1 VSWRPLGAVAPQAL
15 VDARLQLHHAAQV
28 VASAGVTFLEPE
40 PDDSHPNLGWW
51 DACEALV
58 GHRLPGADVRIGLR
72 PGDLSLLVVDAAGR
86 SDDELALDGGTLDDA
101 YAWLESVTTS
111 AGAVLPAG
119 GLIRAS
125 YEIPSHP
132 TAGGAPFSREPQAA
146 FAELSAWFA
155 NGHHAL
161 AELAKRLP
169 GASEVRCWPH
179 HFDLG
184 ALAVVATHS
193 DGSLAKSVGIG
204 LSPGDEGCAEPYVY
218 VSPWPYP
225 EPAALPPLPCGG
237 AWHTEGHTSAVLTGS
252 QLLADPAESQAE
264 RLREFLDCASDTS
277 TRALAD

>member
-1 VSWRPLGAVAPQAL
+1 VSWQTLGAVAPDAL

-51 DACEALV
+51 DSCSALV
-58 GHRLPGADVRIGLR
+58 GRSLPGANVQIGLR
-72 PGDLSLLVVDAAGR
+72 PADLSLLVVDAGGR
-86 SDDELALDGGTLDDA
+86 SSDELVLDGRTLEDA

-111 AGAVLPAG
+111 AGARLPAG
-119 GLIRAS
+119 GVTRAS

-132 TAGGAPFSREPQAA
+132 TASGAPFSHEPQAA
-146 FAELSAWFA
+146 FAELSRWFA
-155 NGHHAL
+155 NGHHVL
-161 AELAKRLP
+161 VELAKRLP
-169 GASEVRCWPH
+169 GASDVRCWPH

-184 ALAVVATHS
+184 ALAVVATGP

-204 LSPGDEGCAEPYVY
+204 LSPGDGGYAEPYGY

-252 QLLADPAESQAE
+252 QLLAHPAESQGE
-264 RLREFLDCASDTS
+264 RLREFFDCASDAS